1 MAEVLPFNGVRYNP
15 ALVKDIGSV
24 MCPPHDVIPA
34 QLQDELYHRNEY
46 NFIRIEFGRELPQ
59 DIPGDNRYS
68 RAAATMQTWLKKGV
82 LKPEASPAIYVHDY
96 YFIRDGKTY
105 KRRGITAKVRLEE
118 WSKRI
123 IFPHEATL
131 NKSKNDRLSL
141 LWACR
146 ANTSPI
152 LAIFQDSNR
161 QISKLLESTIREEK
175 PVVET
180 TNPEGEKHIV
190 WALSGRE
197 AVSNISG
204 KMAPLPLYIADR
216 CIIGTK
222 VPFFLNTNR
231 KRPRLP
237 PVKKVTIS

>member
-1 MAEVLPFNGVRYNP
+1 MASDIIPHLSKT
-15 ALVKDIGSV
+15 LVQSCARR
-24 MCPPHDVIPA
+24 MMLFPPSCRMNCITA
-34 QLQDELYHRNEY
+34 TNIILYELNSGG
-46 NFIRIEFGRELPQ
+46 NSPQ

-118 WSKRI
+118 WSKGI

-190 WALSGRE
+190 WAKRQG
-197 AVSNISG
+197 SG
-204 KMAPLPLYIADR
+204 KQYFREDGSSAFIYCR
-216 CIIGTK
+216 RSSS
-222 VPFFLNTNR
+222 VR
-231 KRPRLP
+231 KCP
-237 PVKKVTIS
+237 SF